1 MYAARHLERRLR
13 GGDHEIVVV
22 NPENF
27 MLYQPFLPEVASG
40 LIDPRA
46 VVVPLRRVLRRS
58 ELVVGEVERIDHAT
72 SALRCG
78 CAVAGPER
86 STTTS

>member
-1 MYAARHLERRLR
+1 MYAARHLERRLH
-13 GGDHEIVVV
+13 GSDHDIVVV

-58 ELVVGEVERIDHAT
+58 EFVVGEVST
-72 SALRCG
+72 SITGQAARCG
-78 CAVAGPER
+78 
-86 STTTS
+86 